1 VAPAEWDPVEVVA
14 HGYSSEP
21 GFFVRCADGTVWAAG
36 RNQHNKLGVE
46 GSANHPSVMARV
58 ELY

>member
-1 VAPAEWDPVEVVA
+1 MVA
-14 HGYSSEP
+14 HGYTSKV

-36 RNQHNKLGVE
+36 SNVNNKLGVE
-46 GSANHPSVMARV
+46 GVAGNPSVMARV